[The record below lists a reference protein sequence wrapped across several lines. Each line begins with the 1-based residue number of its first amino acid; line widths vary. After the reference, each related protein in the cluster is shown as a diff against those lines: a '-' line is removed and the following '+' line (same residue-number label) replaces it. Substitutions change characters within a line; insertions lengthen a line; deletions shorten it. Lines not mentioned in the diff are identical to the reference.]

1 VRVTP
6 ARDLRETRAGRKQ
19 TTGNRSRPREWV
31 LPHANRQLAR
41 YWAQSGNLAKPRTR
55 ARERADKPHQKTG
68 AGRWYA
74 RPPVEVFERLGRGFR
89 AIGAR
94 VRAAKLTLGVSIALI
109 AIVGAYTL
117 TRSPPRVV
125 RASSP
130 GQALVA
136 TTIADASFCQT
147 GETLPAGVSGI
158 RLSVWA
164 YFGANIH
171 VTVSSGS
178 RTLTA
183 GQRGPDWTG
192 STVTIPVT
200 PLRHAVSPVKVC
212 VDVGPNSEVL
222 YFMGRE
228 THRSDAAVASTG
240 EPLAG
245 RLGIEYLVSGKR
257 SWWSRILEVARH
269 MGLGHALTGTWIVG
283 LIAALMAAVGGLAI
297 RVALR
302 ELS

>member
-1 VRVTP
+1 M
-6 ARDLRETRAGRKQ
+6 
-19 TTGNRSRPREWV
+19 
-31 LPHANRQLAR
+31 
-41 YWAQSGNLAKPRTR
+41 
-55 ARERADKPHQKTG
+55 
-68 AGRWYA
+68 
-74 RPPVEVFERLGRGFR
+74 
-89 AIGAR
+89 
-94 VRAAKLTLGVSIALI
+94 TLGVGVALI
-109 AIVGAYTL
+109 AIAVALTL

-125 RASSP
+125 RTSSL
-130 GQALVA
+130 GQATVA
-136 TTIADASFCQT
+136 SALADASFCQA
-147 GETLPAGVSGI
+147 GEALPAGVSGI
-158 RLSVWA
+158 RLTIWA

-183 GQRGPDWTG
+183 GRRGPDWTG

-212 VDVGPNSEVL
+212 IDVGPNSEVL
-222 YFMGRE
+222 YFTGTE
-228 THRSDAAVASTG
+228 APRSAAAVTSTG

-245 RLGIEYLVSGKR
+245 RLGIEYLAAGNR

-269 MGLGHALTGTWIVG
+269 MGLGHALTGTWVVL

-302 ELS
+302 EPV

>member
-1 VRVTP
+1 M
-6 ARDLRETRAGRKQ
+6 K
-19 TTGNRSRPREWV
+19 
-31 LPHANRQLAR
+31 
-41 YWAQSGNLAKPRTR
+41 
-55 ARERADKPHQKTG
+55 
-68 AGRWYA
+68 
-74 RPPVEVFERLGRGFR
+74 
-89 AIGAR
+89 
-94 VRAAKLTLGVSIALI
+94 AAKVTLGVGIALI

-125 RASSP
+125 RASSL
-130 GQALVA
+130 GQAPVA
-136 TTIADASFCQT
+136 TTIADASFCQS
-147 GETLPAGVSGI
+147 GETLPAGVSGM
-158 RLSVWA
+158 RLAIWA
-164 YFGANIH
+164 FFGANIH

-183 GQRGPDWTG
+183 GTRGPDWTG
-192 STVTIPVT
+192 SSVTVPVT

-212 VDVGPNSEVL
+212 IDVGPNSEVL

-228 THRSDAAVASTG
+228 APQSLAAVTSTG

-245 RLGIEYLVSGKR
+245 RLGIEYLAAGNR

-269 MGLGHALTGTWIVG
+269 MGLGHALSGTWVVL

-302 ELS
+302 ELP